1 LFDLLYKAS
10 IHYKASV
17 CKENTA
23 QELGLTP
30 VPRAE
35 FKTTTTV
42 YEQDGAAQP
51 LTSLR
56 RNVTYNNKMN
66 NFTSMAI

>member
-1 LFDLLYKAS
+1 MAS
-10 IHYKASV
+10 IHRKDSM

-23 QELGLTP
+23 QELVLTP

-35 FKTTTTV
+35 FKATTRV
-42 YEQDGAAQP
+42 FEQDGAAQP

-66 NFTSMAI
+66 NFASMVI